1 MHDDR
6 TLAEARLKR
15 VLDERLRPAVYPE
28 SVPLDVAVWHAPG
41 EPVPVAEGLA
51 AEPEPVEVGT
61 RWGAPW
67 GTSWFRV
74 TGTVPEVESHL
85 RRCALAVA
93 PLRQA
98 RGVQNKVLEATGLGI
113 PSVVTSAVA
122 DGLPPEIQR
131 TCGVADTAEEFARHV
146 VERLSLPPGERRALV
161 VDANLQALSWERQLG
176 PLVTILAAASH
187 RCAAL

>member
-1 MHDDR
+1 MNR
-6 TLAEARLKR
+6 QAERNGVTARVTPTGSLE
-15 VLDERLRPAVYPE
+15 VLSQFEVNRLRD
-28 SVPLDVAVWHAPG
+28 SSRG
-41 EPVPVAEGLA
+41 GLH
-51 AEPEPVEVGT
+51 EL
-61 RWGAPW
+61 
-67 GTSWFRV
+67 F
-74 TGTVPEVESHL
+74 

-161 VDANLQALSWERQLG
+161 ADANLQALSWERQLG